1 MFLFFE
7 EKAAMLSFIKQL
19 QLQALNAAKRNDAM
33 QQEQATFYAKEEHPF
48 NVEGTWMLLSSEVSR
63 YKRISY
69 WKWVWNFTFQQ
80 IYVIGVVTSFKYLNP

>member
-1 MFLFFE
+1 
-7 EKAAMLSFIKQL
+7 MLSFIKQL

-48 NVEGTWMLLSSEVSR
+48 NVVGTEMLLVSR
-63 YKRISY
+63 YKSISY
-69 WKWVWNFTFQQ
+69 WKWVWKFTFQQ

>member
-1 MFLFFE
+1 
-7 EKAAMLSFIKQL
+7 MLSFIKQL

-48 NVEGTWMLLSSEVSR
+48 NVVGTEMLLVSR
-63 YKRISY
+63 YNKSISF

-80 IYVIGVVTSFKYLNP
+80 IYVIGAVASFKYLNP